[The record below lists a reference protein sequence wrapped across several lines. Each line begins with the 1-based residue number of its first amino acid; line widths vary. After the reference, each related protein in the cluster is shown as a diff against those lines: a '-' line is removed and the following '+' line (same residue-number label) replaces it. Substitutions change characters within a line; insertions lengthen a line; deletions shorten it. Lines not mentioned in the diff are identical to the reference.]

1 MTPVMKN
8 ILRWSI
14 LTLLLAYVGCIWV
27 WANAEAERHSC
38 KGVTITMGEK
48 GLSDTITVRGVKAEL
63 MKYPR
68 KIVGAQVTAINT
80 LDIER
85 YLMRLNNFEN
95 VQCFISSSGYLNVR
109 ISPMIPEIR
118 VFDGN
123 KSYYVN
129 KNGKRIDSNA
139 EFFAEVPVVVG
150 RFNRNTPPQAVLP
163 VVRFVQNDPLLSDIV
178 AMYEVIDKDNIL
190 LIPRITGHMVNFG
203 DTTRLA
209 EKRRMLLSAYRN
221 IIPYKGWDEYDT
233 ISVKFKGQIVAS
245 RRDKRPLYPIEE
257 FYEEEDPEDATLPS
271 EGLANPTPP
280 PADTTGVHTP
290 PA

>member
-1 MTPVMKN
+1 M
-8 ILRWSI
+8 
-14 LTLLLAYVGCIWV
+14 
-27 WANAEAERHSC
+27 
-38 KGVTITMGEK
+38 
-48 GLSDTITVRGVKAEL
+48 
-63 MKYPR
+63 
-68 KIVGAQVTAINT
+68 
-80 LDIER
+80 
-85 YLMRLNNFEN
+85 
-95 VQCFISSSGYLNVR
+95 
-109 ISPMIPEIR
+109 
-118 VFDGN
+118 
-123 KSYYVN
+123 
-129 KNGKRIDSNA
+129 
-139 EFFAEVPVVVG
+139 
-150 RFNRNTPPQAVLP
+150 PPQSVLP

-190 LIPRITGHMVNFG
+190 LIPRITGHVVNFG

-271 EGLANPTPP
+271 EGLAQPSPP
-280 PADTTGVHTP
+280 AADTTGVHTP